1 MGYESNFEVPD
12 IDDTLLRGVDDL
24 TDLLCP
30 DSHPEDYASRG
41 YQGYQGTCV
50 FFWFFSLSPS
60 EVFFPERRRKIVAC
74 TRGFPVSFPPET
86 RSGRAKIV
94 LVFLFARREFVRE
107 VRRARAVKKD
117 ARALSVKGIGRGRV
131 FFFFSQILRETTHG
145 QKTDLVFFSAR
156 RARNQQKPIYSNRT
170 SFKRSTSRSTYTARH
185 LHRFRLDYRQRRN
198 ARDNPR
204 GRLDRR
210 ENKFG

>member
-1 MGYESNFEVPD
+1 MYGVRVKLRSSGHRRYSVERRGRLDRFVVSGLAPGGLREPRVSRYVCV
-12 IDDTLLRGVDDL
+12 LL
-24 TDLLCP
+24 LL
-30 DSHPEDYASRG
+30 
-41 YQGYQGTCV
+41 
-50 FFWFFSLSPS
+50 FFSPS

-117 ARALSVKGIGRGRV
+117 ARALSVKGIGRGRF
-131 FFFFSQILRETTHG
+131 FFFFSQILEKQHG

>member
-24 TDLLCP
+24 ADLLCP

-41 YQGYQGTCV
+41 YQGTCV
-50 FFWFFSLSPS
+50 FFCFFSLSPS

-117 ARALSVKGIGRGRV
+117 ARALSVKGIGRGR
-131 FFFFSQILRETTHG
+131 FFFSFLKFSEKQHGQRLTLFFFPRAALETNRNQSIPTAPVSSGPRPGPRTRRDICTGSDWITDSGGTRET
-145 QKTDLVFFSAR
+145 
-156 RARNQQKPIYSNRT
+156 I
-170 SFKRSTSRSTYTARH
+170 
-185 LHRFRLDYRQRRN
+185 
-198 ARDNPR
+198 
-204 GRLDRR
+204 R
-210 ENKFG
+210 EGD